1 MQAGRRGR
9 GDDITENPIFRVPR
23 EGIPGIPPILVE
35 TPSHTYTP
43 ISIGDRRYG
52 ADTVPF
58 EDRQAPVP
66 PPRALPPRP
75 RETMASGSS
84 GKASSSRKSSSGGG
98 SKSGSLEAA
107 KKKKKS
113 KKSSSSSKAASASA
127 AASRQ
132 NKAAAAAKARTTIK
146 SMYDESE
153 ARKNDAAWLGS
164 ERLSAAAASLE
175 GYYKRSTMV
184 PGRGRVKKN
193 AATGLFL
200 AEEVGI
206 VDAALKTNGMNR
218 EDLTVEAF
226 GCLLEQAR
234 R

>member
-1 MQAGRRGR
+1 MTSLKIRFSGCLGR
-9 GDDITENPIFRVPR
+9 GFREFPLFSLKPPR
-23 EGIPGIPPILVE
+23 ILTHPSPSE
-35 TPSHTYTP
+35 TDATARILSHSR
-43 ISIGDRRYG
+43 IDKRRC
-52 ADTVPF
+52 PH
-58 EDRQAPVP
+58 

>member
-1 MQAGRRGR
+1 MTSLKIRFSGCLGR
-9 GDDITENPIFRVPR
+9 GFREFPLFSLKPPR
-23 EGIPGIPPILVE
+23 ILTHPSPSE
-35 TPSHTYTP
+35 TDATARILSHSR
-43 ISIGDRRYG
+43 IDKRRC
-52 ADTVPF
+52 P
-58 EDRQAPVP
+58 P

>member
-1 MQAGRRGR
+1 MTSLKIRFSGCLGR
-9 GDDITENPIFRVPR
+9 GFREFPLFSLKPPR
-23 EGIPGIPPILVE
+23 ILTHPSPSE
-35 TPSHTYTP
+35 TDATARILSHSR
-43 ISIGDRRYG
+43 IDKRRC
-52 ADTVPF
+52 
-58 EDRQAPVP
+58 P
-66 PPRALPPRP
+66 PPAPSSSDRPALPPRP